1 MYIIGYIM
9 VPETQQSILYVQRCW
24 KQSKARGYNSPKK
37 GIMFYLAEEE
47 KTLSLENSVFI

>member
-1 MYIIGYIM
+1 MAILWYRKPNKVFYMY
-9 VPETQQSILYVQRCW
+9 
-24 KQSKARGYNSPKK
+24 RGAGSNQGQGGNSPKK